1 MKTLVS
7 LLSVLLIPAL
17 SVFASTMNTSDPNAY
32 IPEESP
38 SFSMSVYSLEEESY
52 IDDIPFDTEKIYKRA
67 CCYYKHYGRYTADL
81 TLSDEDY
88 IEDIPFNTV
97 EIASSVMNASFLTR
111 PCQQTFF
118 MPEEFYIDDI
128 PFNTED
134 VVADSLEKEEN
145 KKESY
150 TITSFNL
157 RDEEYIDDIPWD
169 TQELFA
175 EMIRYPEFARKCNME
190 GSVLVTFH
198 YNEDGYIEVEV
209 AESKCNYLKNY
220 VKETL
225 EDIRLTKG
233 IVTVGKDYTARFDFI
248 LK

>member
-1 MKTLVS
+1 MKKLVS
-7 LLSVLLIPAL
+7 LLPVLLIPAL
-17 SVFASTMNTSDPNAY
+17 SVFASTTNDSDPSDYLPAGT
-32 IPEESP
+32 S
-38 SFSMSVYSLEEESY
+38 SFSMSVCSLEEESY

-81 TLSDEDY
+81 TLRDEDY

-97 EIASSVMNASFLTR
+97 EIASTAMNGSFLMR

-128 PFNTED
+128 PFNTEE

-145 KKESY
+145 KNESY

-169 TQELFA
+169 TRELFA
-175 EMIRYPEFARKCNME
+175 EVIRYPEFAKKCKME

-198 YNEDGYIEVEV
+198 YNEDGFIEVAV
-209 AESKCNYLKNY
+209 AESKCEFLKNY
-220 VKETL
+220 ITQTL
-225 EDIRLTKG
+225 EDIHLTKG